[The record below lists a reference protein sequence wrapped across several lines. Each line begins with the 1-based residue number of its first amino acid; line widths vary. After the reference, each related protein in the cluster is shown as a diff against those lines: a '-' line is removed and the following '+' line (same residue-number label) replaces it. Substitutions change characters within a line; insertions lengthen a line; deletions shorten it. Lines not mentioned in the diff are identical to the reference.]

1 MTSPNSSSSISRFAR
16 KLRKLNNNPKLFLI
30 DSRGYQIAHRSWKKS
45 LQLGSFLWV
54 VICFSIAVLYFGFI
68 ASDRYV
74 SRAELM
80 IKQADQVKML
90 PDALSML
97 GIGGSNHQDIL
108 LVQDYM
114 KSWDMLYQ
122 VGQRTCT

>member
-1 MTSPNSSSSISRFAR
+1 
-16 KLRKLNNNPKLFLI
+16 
-30 DSRGYQIAHRSWKKS
+30 
-45 LQLGSFLWV
+45 

-114 KSWDMLYQ
+114 KSWDMLAKLDKELALKAHF
-122 VGQRTCT
+122 